1 LLAKWWWAGALTCL
15 VELCWP
21 LAGIMLFRKKA
32 LPFVDEWI
40 RVIESDDKIWDQ
52 NAFNDLARK
61 GQQILPDDPNHYFK
75 GACVF
80 CSCVWLW
87 QRTHESGRL

>member
-1 LLAKWWWAGALTCL
+1 MSTAAPAAAGVHLS
-15 VELCWP
+15 VVP
-21 LAGIMLFRKKA
+21 PGMMLFRKKSIT
-32 LPFVDEWI
+32 FVEEWV

-75 GACVF
+75 GGTPEF
-80 CSCVWLW
+80 
-87 QRTHESGRL
+87 RF

>member
-1 LLAKWWWAGALTCL
+1 
-15 VELCWP
+15 
-21 LAGIMLFRKKA
+21 MLFRKKA
-32 LPFVDEWI
+32 LPFVEEWI

-75 GACVF
+75 GARVCCTAVHY
-80 CSCVWLW
+80 VWLR
-87 QRTHESGRL
+87 QRRRGKY